1 MELSN
6 EFTVD
11 VAMDEAWRVL
21 TDLQRIAPCMPGAS
35 LEAVNGDD
43 FVGSVKVKVG
53 PITSQY
59 RGTARF
65 VERDEGVH
73 RAVVRAEGRETRGQ
87 GSASAV
93 ITATLEPAGAATHV
107 SVVTELNITGRAA
120 QFGRGVLADVSNK
133 LLGQF
138 VESLET
144 TVLGEPSPRVP
155 AGDDGAV
162 RSFDSAVRAPGAP
175 SSPTSGATAAGKGL
189 SAGAVAPINALSLI
203 GPSLMK
209 RIVPL
214 AALAA
219 VLALFGR
226 LLRARRRGR

>member
-11 VAMDEAWRVL
+11 VGMDEAWHVL

-65 VERDEGVH
+65 VERDEGAH

-87 GSASAV
+87 GSASAI
-93 ITATLEPAGAATHV
+93 ITATLEPAGDATHV

-138 VESLET
+138 VESLER
-144 TVLGEPSPRVP
+144 TVLAERGPQVP
-155 AGDDGAV
+155 ARDDGAG
-162 RSFDSAVRAPGAP
+162 RAIGGAARAPSAP
-175 SSPTSGATAAGKGL
+175 SSTTSGGTAARNDL
-189 SAGAVAPINALSLI
+189 SAGTAAPINALSLI
-203 GPSLMK
+203 GPSLLK
-209 RIVPL
+209 RVVPL
-214 AALAA
+214 AVLAA
-219 VLALFGR
+219 VLALVGR
-226 LLRARRRGR
+226 LTRARRRGR

>member
-11 VAMDEAWRVL
+11 VKMDEAWRVL
-21 TDLQRIAPCMPGAS
+21 TDLQRIAPSMPGAS

-43 FVGSVKVKVG
+43 FMGSVKVKVG

-65 VERDEGVH
+65 LERDEGAH

-93 ITATLEPAGAATHV
+93 ITATLAPAGDATHV
-107 SVVTELNITGRAA
+107 SVVTELNISGRAA

-133 LLGQF
+133 LLSQF
-138 VESLET
+138 VESLES
-144 TVLGEPSPRVP
+144 TVLGEPGPRVP
-155 AGDDGAV
+155 ARDDGAGHAIDSDGRA
-162 RSFDSAVRAPGAP
+162 RSAP
-175 SSPTSGATAAGKGL
+175 SSPTSGGTAARNDL
-189 SAGAVAPINALSLI
+189 SAGEAAPINALSLI
-203 GPSLMK
+203 GPSLLK
-209 RIVPL
+209 RVVPL
-214 AALAA
+214 AVLAA
-219 VLALFGR
+219 VLALVGR
-226 LLRARRRGR
+226 LTRARRRGR